1 MSINLK
7 STVDRLKNLE
17 AEKHSLLTEIEE
29 LKKIAE
35 AKSNVLANEI
45 ASLKEEINSL
55 KILMTQTPTATLFID
70 ESVKQKNLAYVNELA
85 EKAIDESK
93 HLGNQVFEASPFSQ
107 NFDYWLISLKKV
119 ISDFEADPIIKA
131 DEQFI
136 NDRSHIFNDIE
147 STLSKI
153 KIEESN
159 AGAVTKALSD
169 NNHLLVETD
178 KEYAEKTKEL
188 SVNRDT
194 ELQNLNNR
202 IHELENKAQSQEE
215 DNKRRKIL
223 KKKTE
228 DKVPQVRQDLKLAED
243 ERKAAQQK
251 FAAEQDRLDVN
262 YEKKKQ
268 DIINQTESLRKE
280 LEKLETDRSIE
291 ARQAACQALANT
303 ISTLVQRTTL
313 TA

>member
-1 MSINLK
+1 VSINLK

-107 NFDYWLISLKKV
+107 NFDYWLTSLKKV
-119 ISDFEADPIIKA
+119 ISDFESDPIIKA

-136 NDRSHIFNDIE
+136 NDRSHIFNDLE
-147 STLSKI
+147 SALSKI

-194 ELQNLNNR
+194 ELQNLTNR

-228 DKVPQVRQDLKLAED
+228 DKIPQIRQDLKSAED

-251 FAAEQDRLDVN
+251 FAVEQDRLDIN